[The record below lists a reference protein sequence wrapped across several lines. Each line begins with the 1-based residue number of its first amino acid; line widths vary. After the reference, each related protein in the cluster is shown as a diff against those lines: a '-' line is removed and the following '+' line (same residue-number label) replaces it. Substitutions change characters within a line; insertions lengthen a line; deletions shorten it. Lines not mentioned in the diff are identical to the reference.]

1 MDCWQGLRPEKVPM
15 ILRMKLVLLSNLL
28 WIIFLSGWCVLY
40 FIQAKADVRSGGRY
54 PDYKKPD

>member
-1 MDCWQGLRPEKVPM
+1 M
-15 ILRMKLVLLSNLL
+15 ILCMELVLLSNLL

-40 FIQAKADVRSGGRY
+40 FIQAKADRRSGGRY